1 MKHTALLVFFL
12 VNTCWLLAQ
21 SVYTKEVEDQIS
33 QFENN
38 LSGRVKIKGK
48 ETYNIADRMAFYHA
62 KGLSIAVVHDYKV
75 LWAKGYGWADV
86 KTRKRVTPETLFEPG
101 SISKSLNAVGILKL
115 VQDKRLDLDTD
126 INSYLTSWKF
136 PYDTVAHGK
145 KITLAQ
151 LLSHSAGLTVHGF
164 PGYDLTDSIPTVPQ
178 ILDGV
183 SPANTP
189 PVRSA
194 FEPGIKFQY
203 SGGGT
208 TISQLI
214 LTDVTK
220 QPYDEYMYENVLK
233 PMGMVNSFYTQPAP
247 DDRRALCATGYYP
260 NGRQVPHQFHAYPEQ
275 AAAGLWMTPT
285 DLCQY
290 IIETQ
295 KAYNGESAK
304 VLNQEMT
311 KLRLTPFNDAS
322 SALGVFIENRNGTL
336 YFQHSAGNE
345 GFCGQYYGSLESG
358 DGVAVFLNT
367 NSYDILPEVINSIAT
382 VYQWKNFYKPL
393 YRETVSVPKKIQQ
406 KYAGVYIVNGDRFT
420 CIVKKKDGYYLYADG
435 TYAQMLYTSETDFFN
450 IEFPTE
456 KHIVADA
463 SGRITGYERM
473 ADGQLLPPAI
483 KVIDP
488 DTLHGSADFFN
499 ELGWMLLES
508 KNFEEAIQYLKRGL
522 ALHPES
528 LYITGNLAH
537 AYLFHGDY
545 KDALAIYTAHKG
557 AYLSQG
563 FSWEDMII
571 QDYVYL
577 RQAGLNKKLMT
588 RMFRDLAMD
597 IPEEFLAG

>member
-1 MKHTALLVFFL
+1 MKQTALLVLFL
-12 VNTCWLLAQ
+12 LNISCLAAQ
-21 SVYTKEVEDQIS
+21 SAYSKEVEEKIR
-33 QFENN
+33 QFENS
-38 LSGRVKIKGK
+38 LSGRVILKQKGRYTL
-48 ETYNIADRMAFYHA
+48 EDRMAYYNV

-75 LWAKGYGWADV
+75 AWAKGYGWAD
-86 KTRKRVTPETLFEPG
+86 KKERKPVTPETLFEPG
-101 SISKSLNAVGILKL
+101 SISKSLNAVGLLKL
-115 VQDKRLDLDTD
+115 VQDQKLDLHTD
-126 INSYLTSWKF
+126 INTYLTSWQF
-136 PYDTVAHGK
+136 PYDSISHGK

-164 PGYDLTDSIPTVPQ
+164 PGYDLTAQIPTVPQ
-178 ILDGV
+178 ILDGEY
-183 SPANTP
+183 PANTP

-194 FEPGIKFQY
+194 FEPGIRFQY

-208 TISQLI
+208 TISQLM
-214 LTDVTK
+214 LMDVTK
-220 QPYDEYMYENVLK
+220 QPYDVYMYENVLK

-247 DDRRALCATGYYP
+247 EDRQDLCASGYYP
-260 NGRQVPHQFHAYPEQ
+260 DGRQVPNKFHAYPEQ

-295 KAYNGESAK
+295 LAYAGKSAR
-304 VLNQEMT
+304 VLNQDMT
-311 KLRLTPFNDAS
+311 RLRLSPYNDAS
-322 SALGVFIENRNGTL
+322 SALGVFMEDRNGTL

-367 NSYDILPEVINSIAT
+367 NSYAILPEVINSIAT
-382 VYQWKNFYKPL
+382 VYQWKDFYKPI
-393 YRETVSVPKKIQQ
+393 YRENVRVAKKIQQ
-406 KYAGVYIVNGDRFT
+406 KYAGVYLVNGDKFT
-420 CIVKKKDGYYLYADG
+420 YILKKKDGYYLYAEG
-435 TYAQMLYTSETDFFN
+435 TYAQMLYTSDTDFFN

-456 KHIVADA
+456 KHFVTDA

-473 ADGQLLPPAI
+473 ADGQLLPPAV

-499 ELGWMLLES
+499 ELGWMLIES
-508 KNFEEAIQYLKRGL
+508 KHFVEAIQYLKRGL

-528 LYITGNLAH
+528 LYIAGNLAH

-545 KDALAIYTAHKG
+545 QQALAIYTAHKG
-557 AYLSQG
+557 ASLSPG
-563 FSWEDMII
+563 FSWEDMIR

-577 RQAGLNKKLMT
+577 QQAGLNSKLMK
-588 RMFRDLAMD
+588 RMFRDLAIA
-597 IPEEFLAG
+597 IPEDFLAG